1 MRIFVTNDDGIDSLG
16 LHILA
21 RAMLPFGEV
30 VVGAP
35 DTEYSGASSSFG
47 ALHLIRPEL
56 HKSNIEGIDEA
67 WSITGPPALCV
78 MFARLGAFGEPF
90 DLVVSGINPGAN
102 VGRSV
107 YHSGTI
113 GACLTARNGGI
124 NGVAVSQA
132 VDEGGYMGQGIEEML
147 KNQKWDSAAEIA
159 AIAVEEMSTN
169 LPKEA
174 SVLNINVPNLEL
186 SEMKGWRETKVGT
199 DLIRQMTQVDIEPKI
214 GHEGTFHLKLK
225 WGERIPPTSI
235 EDDVGA
241 VANGYVSISWLS
253 RLISQGPPIESSVEG
268 RFNSVFES

>member
-56 HKSNIEGIDEA
+56 HKANIEGIDEA

-159 AIAVEEMSTN
+159 AIAVEEISTN
-169 LPKEA
+169 LPNEA

-225 WGERIPPTSI
+225 WGERIPPSSI

>member
-56 HKSNIEGIDEA
+56 HKANIEGIDEA

-199 DLIRQMTQVDIEPKI
+199 DLMRQMTQVDIEPKI

-225 WGERIPPTSI
+225 WGERIPPSSI